1 MIAPLRA
8 NPLESYFHRVPFHV
22 EEQGAGDFAIVH
34 RSSGE
39 VIEKGFT
46 SYALA
51 WTWLV
56 NRLPKRD
63 RRR

>member
-1 MIAPLRA
+1 VIAPLRH
-8 NPLESYFHRVPFHV
+8 NPLDSYLHRVPFHV
-22 EEQGAGDFAIVH
+22 EEQEAGSYAIVH

-39 VIEKGFT
+39 VIEDGFE

-56 NRLPKRD
+56 NRLPRRD